1 MPTLLD
7 LAADLVSIEPATQ
20 ATRLLGRLM
29 EHTRASAGAVL
40 VPSDQDLR
48 VFVSRQASL
57 ERLSQ
62 GRSAVANHRFL
73 LQRGE
78 SVSVD
83 GITLLPSMA
92 ESGLVGIVLLEGGM
106 YPVEG
111 TDLILTAIAAAVMV
125 AMQPRPLTG
134 DLDHFVGIR
143 SDEVER
149 HRLLELLKRN
159 EWNLARVARV
169 LGVTRRTVYMR
180 LKRYDIARQKV
191 PKTVKGGVLV

>member
-7 LAADLVSIEPATQ
+7 IAADLVSIEPASQ

-40 VPSDQDLR
+40 VPADQDLR

-62 GRSAVANHRFL
+62 GRSAVAAQRFL

-78 SVSVD
+78 SVSSD
-83 GITLLPSMA
+83 GITLLPLMG
-92 ESGLVGIVLLEGGM
+92 ESGLLGVVFLEGGVF
-106 YPVEG
+106 PVEG
-111 TDLILTAIAAAVMV
+111 IELILTAIMAAVVV
-125 AMQPRPLTG
+125 AMAPRPMSN
-134 DLDHFVGIR
+134 DLDQFVGIR

-149 HRLLELLKRN
+149 HRLVELLKRN

-191 PKTVKGGVLV
+191 PKTVKGGVFA

>member
-7 LAADLVSIEPATQ
+7 IAADLVSIEPASQ

-40 VPSDQDLR
+40 VPSDKDLR

-62 GRSAVANHRFL
+62 GRSAFAAHRFL

-78 SVSVD
+78 VVAGE
-83 GITLLPSMA
+83 GITLLPLMG
-92 ESGLVGIVLLEGGM
+92 ESGLVGAVLLEGSDFS
-106 YPVEG
+106 VEG
-111 TDLILTAIAAAVMV
+111 TDLILTALVAAVMV
-125 AMQPRPLTG
+125 AMAPRPFTG
-134 DLDHFVGIR
+134 DLDQFVGIR

-191 PKTVKGGVLV
+191 PKTVKGRVLV

>member
-7 LAADLVSIEPATQ
+7 IAADLVSIEPASQ

-57 ERLSQ
+57 DRLSQ
-62 GRSAVANHRFL
+62 GRSAVAAHRFL

-78 SVSVD
+78 SVSSS
-83 GITLLPSMA
+83 GITLLPLMGEA
-92 ESGLVGIVLLEGGM
+92 GLVGVVLLEGGN

-111 TDLILTAIAAAVMV
+111 SELILTAIVAAVVV
-125 AMQPRPLTG
+125 AMAPRPFTS
-134 DLDHFVGIR
+134 DLDQFVGIR

-149 HRLLELLKRN
+149 HRLVELLKRN

-191 PKTVKGGVLV
+191 PKTVKGRVFA

>member
-7 LAADLVSIEPATQ
+7 IAADLVSIEPASQ

-29 EHTRASAGAVL
+29 EHTRAAAGAVL

-62 GRSAVANHRFL
+62 GRSTVAANRFL

-78 SVSVD
+78 SVAAD
-83 GITLLPSMA
+83 GITLLPLMGQA
-92 ESGLVGIVLLEGGM
+92 GLVGVVLLEGGDF
-106 YPVEG
+106 PIEG
-111 TDLILTAIAAAVMV
+111 TDLILTAIVAAVMV
-125 AMQPRPLTG
+125 AMSPRPLTS
-134 DLDHFVGIR
+134 DLDQFVGIR

-149 HRLLELLKRN
+149 HRLVELLKRN

>member
-7 LAADLVSIEPATQ
+7 IASDLVSIEPASQ

-29 EHTRASAGAVL
+29 EQTRASAGAVL

-62 GRSAVANHRFL
+62 GRSAVAAHRFL

-78 SVSVD
+78 SVSAD
-83 GITLLPSMA
+83 GITLLPLMG
-92 ESGLVGIVLLEGGM
+92 ETGLLGVVLLEGGAQPM
-106 YPVEG
+106 EG
-111 TDLILTAIAAAVMV
+111 TDLILTAIVAAVVV
-125 AMQPRPLTG
+125 AMSPRPLSG
-134 DLDHFVGIR
+134 DLDQFVGIR

-149 HRLLELLKRN
+149 HRLIELLKRN

-191 PKTVKGGVLV
+191 PKTVKGGVFV

>member
-1 MPTLLD
+1 
-7 LAADLVSIEPATQ
+7 
-20 ATRLLGRLM
+20 M

-62 GRSAVANHRFL
+62 GRSSVAANRFL

-78 SVSVD
+78 AVAGD
-83 GITLLPSMA
+83 GITLLPLMGD
-92 ESGLVGIVLLEGGM
+92 SGLLAVVLLEGGVF
-106 YPVEG
+106 PVEG
-111 TDLILTAIAAAVMV
+111 TELILTAITAAVVV
-125 AMQPRPLTG
+125 AMAPRPFTG
-134 DLDHFVGIR
+134 DLDQFVGIR

-149 HRLLELLKRN
+149 HRLVELLKRN